1 MCSDLGVGLQSVVY
15 DIAKVASQVM
25 GSCYLMKVKEACW
38 MIPFR
43 LESVCML
50 GVDTVNSSG
59 YSLRKLDLF
68 CPH

>member
-38 MIPFR
+38 MIRKCVYAGSGHCEQLR
-43 LESVCML
+43 LQPEKTGFVLSTLKV
-50 GVDTVNSSG
+50 
-59 YSLRKLDLF
+59 
-68 CPH
+68 